1 MRLSATAPT
10 LWTLALF
17 CPPAVAQ
24 RADDGPVTTASS
36 RQWLGVLLPLCVFAS
51 FAARAADT
59 RLLRFPDVCGDQVT
73 FVQAGDLHIV
83 AASGGIARRLTSHPG
98 QELYPKFSP
107 DCRRIAFSAEYDG
120 TRQVHVTPTDG
131 GEPRQL
137 TWYNDAGPL
146 PPRGGSDYRV
156 LDWTPDAQHVL
167 VLANR
172 TPHSNRNGRPY
183 LVPVEGGMERSL
195 PMPESGGGMLSPD
208 GRQYVYTPL
217 DRDFRSWKRYR
228 GGRAPDVWIY
238 DLVGNAARRLTD
250 HRASDAQP
258 MWLHDTVYFA
268 SDRNGTVNLYALAAG
283 GGEPE
288 QVTHFDSMDVLWP
301 SAGRDAIVFER
312 DGWLWR
318 FDPASRQAAR
328 IPIQVPDAFRH
339 AAAASRPM
347 AKHVESFALDHSGD
361 RAVFGARGDVLSLQ
375 TRSGAVENLT
385 TTASAREHGVAL
397 SPNGQH
403 VAYLSDA
410 TGEYELYVR
419 SLVDGAV
426 RQLTRDGSVWRFTP
440 AWSPDGRWLAYAD
453 HSRRLYVFEVATGR
467 VREVD
472 RDDFADLTDHAWSP
486 DGRWLAYTRRNAAR
500 IDQVWLYSI
509 EGGSRHAVTE
519 PVSSAFSPAF
529 DPAGRWLYVL
539 SKRDIR
545 LTMSAYEENFVPTAA
560 TRVYAIGL
568 TQDAPAWTDAK
579 AAPASGVLVDR
590 GLRIDPAGMVDRI
603 HALPAAP
610 GDYRTL
616 RATGETVYFL
626 SGSEDDAEADALT
639 LRMIATGDKQ
649 DASVI
654 ERIRSYA
661 LSGDG
666 RSALVRRGEAFA
678 LVPARPQQGFAA
690 GALDLSGLTVQL
702 QPRSEWRQSF
712 DDAWRIVRDWFYDPE
727 MHGGMAR
734 WRALRTS
741 YASWAEQVAHR
752 TDLDYVLQ
760 ELVGELNAS
769 HLYVNPGD
777 QPAVPRRDGGLLGA
791 EIEADPSGYF
801 RIKST
806 FPGEAWH
813 EDTRSPLAGLADDG
827 DYILAIDGVDTR
839 EVSNIYQL
847 LQGKGNKRIRLRINA
862 KPSENDAR
870 DVTLQTITSEHGL
883 RKLAWVRERR
893 ALVDRLSDGRI
904 GYIHVPNTGETGYG
918 ALLGGL
924 LAYHNK
930 EALIID
936 NRYNGGGLVPDRL
949 IELLA
954 RRPLKHWRRRD
965 QPLQSTPQLS
975 HVGPKA
981 MLINGFSA
989 SGGDTFAHYFQQL
1002 GLGPLVGARTWGG
1015 TIAIDGNPKL
1025 ADGGEVQVA
1034 SARSLGLDG
1043 RWVIENEGVA
1053 PDVEVIDRPDM
1064 QAAGRDPSIEAAVS
1078 LLLDALSESERRQ
1091 DGH

>member
-1 MRLSATAPT
+1 M
-10 LWTLALF
+10 
-17 CPPAVAQ
+17 
-24 RADDGPVTTASS
+24 
-36 RQWLGVLLPLCVFAS
+36 FAS
-51 FAARAADT
+51 FAAPAADT
-59 RLLRFPDVCGDQVT
+59 RLLRFPDICRDQVA
-73 FVQAGDLHIV
+73 FVQAGDLHVV
-83 AASGGIARRLTSHPG
+83 AASGGVATRLTSHPG

-120 TRQVHVTPTDG
+120 TRQVFVIAADG

-137 TWYNDAGPL
+137 TWYNDAGLL

-172 TPHSNRNGRPY
+172 TPHGNRSGRPY
-183 LVPVEGGMERSL
+183 LVPVEGGMERPL
-195 PMPESGGGMLSPD
+195 PPPESGGGMLSPD
-208 GRQYVYTPL
+208 GRQYVYTPI

-228 GGRAPDVWIY
+228 GGRAPDVWVY
-238 DLVGNAARRLTD
+238 DLAHDSARRLTD

-268 SDRNGTVNLYALAAG
+268 SDRDGTVNLHALAAG

-288 QVTHFDSMDVLWP
+288 RVTHFDTMDVLWP

-339 AAAASRPM
+339 AARASRPV
-347 AKHVESFALDHSGD
+347 AKYVESFVLDHGGD
-361 RAVFGARGDVLSLQ
+361 RAVFGARGEVLDLQ

-385 TTASAREHGVAL
+385 ATAAAREHGVAL
-397 SPNGQH
+397 SPDGQQ

-410 TGEYELYVR
+410 SGEYELYVR
-419 SLVDGAV
+419 SLADGAV
-426 RQLTRDGSVWRFTP
+426 RQLTRDGRVWRFTP

-453 HSRRLYVFEVATGR
+453 HSRRLFIVDVATGL

-472 RDDFADLTDHAWSP
+472 RDDFADITDHAWSP

-500 IDQVWLYSI
+500 LDQVWLYSI
-509 EGGSRHAVTE
+509 EDGSRHAVTE
-519 PVSSAFSPAF
+519 PASSAFSPAF
-529 DPAGRWLYVL
+529 DPTGRWLYVL
-539 SKRDIR
+539 SKRDFR

-568 TQDAPAWTDAK
+568 TDDAPAWTGAK
-579 AAPASGVLVDR
+579 TATASRIPVDR
-590 GLRIDPAGMVDRI
+590 SLRIDPAGMVDRV
-603 HALPAAP
+603 HALPVAP
-610 GDYRTL
+610 GDYRML
-616 RATGETVYFL
+616 HATGDAVFFL
-626 SGSEDDAEADALT
+626 SGSEDDAEADGAT
-639 LRMIATGDKQ
+639 LRMIAIGAKQ
-649 DASVI
+649 DASVV
-654 ERIRSYA
+654 EGIRSYA

-678 LVPARPQQGFAA
+678 LVPARPQQDFAA
-690 GALDLSGLTVQL
+690 GALDVSALTIQL

-712 DDAWRIVRDWFYDPE
+712 DDAWRIMRDWFYDPD

-734 WRALRTS
+734 WRALRTR
-741 YASWAEQVAHR
+741 YGGWAAQVAHR
-752 TDLDYVLQ
+752 ADLDHVLQ
-760 ELVGELNAS
+760 ELTGELEAS
-769 HLYVNPGD
+769 HLYVDRGD
-777 QPAVPRRDGGLLGA
+777 QPTVPRRDGGLLGA

-801 RIKST
+801 RIASI
-806 FPGEAWH
+806 FPGESWH
-813 EDTRSPLAGLADDG
+813 ENTRSPLAGLANDG
-827 DYILAIDGVDTR
+827 DYILAVDGVDTR
-839 EVSNIYQL
+839 EASNIYQL
-847 LQGKGNKRIRLRINA
+847 LQGKGNQRIRLRLNA
-862 KPSENDAR
+862 TPGETGAR
-870 DVTLQTITSEHGL
+870 DVTLQTIVSEHGL

-893 ALVDRLSDGRI
+893 ALVDGLSGGRI

-918 ALLGGL
+918 ALLQGL
-924 LAYHNK
+924 LAYHGK

-936 NRYNGGGLVPDRL
+936 NRYNGGGLVPDRM

-954 RRPLKHWRRRD
+954 RRPMKHWRRRD

-975 HVGPKA
+975 HDGPKA
-981 MLINGFSA
+981 MLVNGSSA
-989 SGGDTFAHYFQQL
+989 SGGDTFAYYFRQL
-1002 GLGPLVGARTWGG
+1002 GLGPLVGTRTWGG

-1025 ADGGEVQVA
+1025 SDGGRVQVA

-1043 RWVIENEGVA
+1043 RWVIENEGVV
-1053 PDVEVIDRPDM
+1053 PDIEAIDRPDM
-1064 QAAGRDPSIEAAVS
+1064 QVAGRDPSVETAVS
-1078 LLLDALSESERRQ
+1078 LLLDALENPDGRQESR
-1091 DGH
+1091 